1 MKKSFL
7 STMLI
12 ITGIPLFLI
21 FQKITS
27 KAETPTLINDSLKC
41 QNEQCTE
48 IKRQKLSS
56 QNIVNNINTHKPKI
70 EIAIL
75 LDSSNSMDGL
85 IEQTRTQIWKVVNA
99 VSKVTKN
106 GEKPI
111 FQVSLY
117 HYGNN
122 SLPSTEGFQRMLNEL
137 TDDLD
142 VISEKLF
149 SIQTNGGQEYS
160 GWVIDSAVKELQ
172 WSDNAD
178 DFRVIFIAGNEPFDQ
193 GSVNWQKAINSAVKK
208 DILVNS
214 IYCGLSENSE
224 NNLWVEA
231 ATVGRG
237 SFFNINQDQ
246 EFVYIPSPYD
256 KQITELNQLLN
267 QTYIPY
273 GNQGNIGY
281 ARQQQQDMNA
291 IGSSNSEAVLSRAVT
306 KTTSNYRNSNW
317 DLVDAITDGVTDLN
331 IIDKN
336 SLPENMRSMTITE
349 KIKYI
354 QERKREREKISQQI
368 AELSQKR
375 DDYIRKN
382 RPQSLQENTLDNLMI
397 ETLKK
402 QLSAKGFI
410 VTE

>member
-1 MKKSFL
+1 MNRKFL
-7 STMLI
+7 LTILVLM
-12 ITGIPLFLI
+12 GIPFFLTI
-21 FQKITS
+21 QKITS
-27 KAETPTLINDSLKC
+27 KAETTSFTNDFLKC
-41 QNEQCTE
+41 ENEQCFSVKNQT
-48 IKRQKLSS
+48 LSS
-56 QNIVNNINTHKPKI
+56 KSIANNTTIDKPKI

-85 IEQTRTQIWKVVNA
+85 IEQTRTQIWKVINA
-99 VSKVTKN
+99 ISDVTKN
-106 GEKPI
+106 EEKPI
-111 FQVSLY
+111 FRVSLY

-122 SLPSTEGFQRMLNEL
+122 SLPSVEGFQRMLNEL
-137 TDDLD
+137 TTDLD
-142 VISEKLF
+142 VVSEKLF

-160 GWVIDSAVKELQ
+160 GWVIDSATKELQ
-172 WSDNAD
+172 WSDNPD

-193 GSVNWQKAINSAVKK
+193 GSMDWQKAINSAVKK
-208 DILVNS
+208 DILVNT
-214 IYCGLSENSE
+214 IYCGLAENSE
-224 NNLWVEA
+224 SDLWVKA
-231 ATVGRG
+231 ADMGKG
-237 SFFNINQDQ
+237 NFFNINQDQ
-246 EFVYIPSPYD
+246 EFVNIPSPHD
-256 KQITELNQLLN
+256 KQITDLNQSLN

-291 IGSSNSEAVLSRAVT
+291 ISSPNSEAVLNRAVT

-317 DLVDAITDGVTDLN
+317 DLVDAFTDGVTDLKA
-331 IIDKN
+331 IDNN
-336 SLPENMRSMTITE
+336 SLPENMRGMTTEE

-354 QERKREREKISQQI
+354 QTMKEEREKISKQI

-382 RPQSLQENTLDNLMI
+382 LPQSFQENTLDILMI

-410 VTE
+410 VK